1 MYLNCFSNYVKNV
14 NHFKVLSKNQFA
26 SNKLLVSLFISFTH
40 DMNIFNH
47 QSNFNITKNHT
58 RHQLFLYI
66 KGIQFHFKTTVCCS
80 KAACV
85 EFTEKHF
92 NFLILMESMSAL
104 TRRRFVCLG
113 PRKRQR

>member
-47 QSNFNITKNHT
+47 QSNFKITKITPVTSFFYTLKEYNFISK
-58 RHQLFLYI
+58 Q
-66 KGIQFHFKTTVCCS
+66 QFVVVKLRV
-80 KAACV
+80 
-85 EFTEKHF
+85 
-92 NFLILMESMSAL
+92 
-104 TRRRFVCLG
+104 
-113 PRKRQR
+113 